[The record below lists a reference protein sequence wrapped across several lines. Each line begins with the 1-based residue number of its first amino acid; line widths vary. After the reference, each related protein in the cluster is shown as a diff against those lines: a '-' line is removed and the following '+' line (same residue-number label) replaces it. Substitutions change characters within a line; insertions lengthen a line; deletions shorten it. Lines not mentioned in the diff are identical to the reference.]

1 MSDDGAGKAAGFKAW
16 ELQAIKFSRAEGES
30 LGMSLG
36 DGNVKS
42 SYQVVTAVVADSV
55 ASNAGVQ
62 EGDVLL
68 TVDGKSA
75 TNTSHDAVV
84 TLLKATGNDVAI
96 TFGRP
101 DKAADFVAN
110 LSEITPLMNEAPF
123 PSVGL
128 GTWKVSCNISLWWG
142 GERKK
147 ERRWKQ
153 K

>member
-1 MSDDGAGKAAGFKAW
+1 MSTTSKSW

-36 DGNVKS
+36 DGNAKS

-84 TLLKATGNDVAI
+84 SLLKAAGNDVAI

-101 DKAADFVAN
+101 DEAADYVAN
-110 LSEITPLMNEAPF
+110 WSEITPLMNEAPF